1 MKINIIVDSG
11 ADYTAEEIKKYGLN
25 VLPLKLSFG
34 ETMYRDGLDI
44 SMEEFY
50 ELLKTSAE
58 LPKTSQ
64 ICPYEYEKEF
74 KRIKEAEECA
84 VVITL
89 SSELSGCYQSA
100 CIAAEDYSDFIKV
113 VDSKSVS
120 LGERLVVQRAMDLID
135 DGKSIADIA
144 DILTEDIKK
153 LKLVAALDTLTYLKK
168 GGRLSA
174 AAYAAGSLLSL
185 KPIVQVTEGAVEY
198 VCAAR
203 GHKKIHSTLSEAVKK
218 AGNIDKSMPGAF
230 AYSGTDRGIL
240 AEYIISSPDLF
251 PDSERYQVAGIGP
264 AIGTHIGPGA
274 VAVAFFAE

>member
-11 ADYTAEEIKKYGLN
+11 ADYTSAEIKKYGLY

-50 ELLKTSAE
+50 KLLKTSDE

-64 ICPYEYEKEF
+64 ICPYEYEKEY
-74 KRIKEAEECA
+74 KKIKEAGECA

-89 SSELSGCYQSA
+89 SSALSGCYQSA
-100 CIAAEDYSDFIKV
+100 CIAAEGYSDIIKV

-120 LGERLVVQRAMDLID
+120 IGERLVVQRAMDLIE
-135 DGKSIADIA
+135 DGKTIADIA

-153 LKLVAALDTLTYLKK
+153 LKVVAALDTLTYLKK
-168 GGRLSA
+168 GGRLST
-174 AAYAAGSLLSL
+174 AAYAAGCLLSL

-203 GHKKIHSTLSEAVKK
+203 GCKKIHSTLSKAVKK
-218 AGNIDKSMPGAF
+218 AGRIDKSMPRAF
-230 AYSGTDRGIL
+230 AYSGMDRGIL
-240 AEYIISSPDLF
+240 EEYIISSPDLF
-251 PDSERYQVAGIGP
+251 PDPERYQVGGIGP

-274 VAVAFFAE
+274 IAVAFFAE